1 MWLNP
6 AAVSDTYNAH
16 VSLLPFLIQPWG
28 PGIFRRTQLLR
39 LATHPI
45 LGHPCVQAF
54 RSKFFS
60 LSQLA
65 KYQGKMMISFIEF
78 NGSTVLWGQDIWIF
92 LKYLPQSYLLITKG
106 KEWINL
112 TDVTLTKCSRSAS
125 PIIRHINILC
135 PSYDEQ
141 GRALLPSS
149 GILDHKYLTSVY
161 ARVNHQTNSSSG
173 SFYEIINTLQ
183 KCQVR
188 GRQRKTEELSQIR
201 GDKETMTTSKH
212 NVESRQD
219 PRPEKKDIVGRW
231 WDANKVCR

>member
-1 MWLNP
+1 
-6 AAVSDTYNAH
+6 
-16 VSLLPFLIQPWG
+16 
-28 PGIFRRTQLLR
+28 
-39 LATHPI
+39 
-45 LGHPCVQAF
+45 
-54 RSKFFS
+54 
-60 LSQLA
+60 
-65 KYQGKMMISFIEF
+65 MISFIEF

-112 TDVTLTKCSRSAS
+112 TDITLTKCSRSAS

-149 GILDHKYLTSVY
+149 GVLDHKYLTSVY
-161 ARVNHQTNSSSG
+161 ARGNHQTNSSSG
-173 SFYEIINTLQ
+173 SYYEIISTLQ

-212 NVESRQD
+212 NVQSRTGSQT
-219 PRPEKKDIVGRW
+219 REKGHCG
-231 WDANKVCR
+231 KVVRCKQGL